1 MFLLN
6 DNILRIINTIM
17 VTAIVIPAALI
28 AYNSFISKSHLRS
41 VRYVMLFSFGCIA
54 LAAILSININ
64 ILIFN
69 DILPED
75 VFYLANIRNLVKN
88 TGMLILTFGF
98 LYVLERR
105 G

>member
-1 MFLLN
+1 
-6 DNILRIINTIM
+6 M

-28 AYNSFISKSHLRS
+28 AYNSFISESHLRS
-41 VRYVMLFSFGCIA
+41 VRYVMLFSFGLIS

-69 DILPED
+69 HISSNEIA
-75 VFYLANIRNLVKN
+75 YLANIRNLVKN
-88 TGMLILTFGF
+88 IGMLILTFGF
-98 LYVLERR
+98 LYIIKKR